1 VITDSAIY
9 VDGKRTGTPDPE
21 EPGHPYAERGGF
33 AWVELDEPDD
43 EELASV
49 AGEFGL
55 PQAAVR
61 DAVKA
66 HHRPRADRYGE
77 TLLVVLRTARYLD
90 EDERVEFGE
99 IHVFLGRDFI
109 VTVGHDKASTLQGV
123 RRELE
128 GRAGFLGKGTG
139 AVLWAVVD
147 RVVDG
152 YDPVIDGLENDVEEI
167 EEQVFGG
174 EDADVSR
181 RIYELSR
188 EVLEFRRAAQPLAGV
203 LERLSTEAHSSDRE
217 LLRRM
222 RGVHDRAL
230 RITER
235 LDGFRELLQNIL
247 SVNLTIVSVQQNAA
261 MQHQNVQVQ
270 KISAWAAIIAAPTL
284 ISGIYGMNFRY
295 MPELDSVLGYPYAL
309 AIMLSIS
316 GLLYIGF
323 NRAGWL

>member
-1 VITDSAIY
+1 MITDSAIY
-9 VDGKRTGTPDPE
+9 VDGKRTEAPELKGTR
-21 EPGHPYAERGGF
+21 HACTERGGF
-33 AWVELDEPDD
+33 AWVELVEPDD

-49 AGEFGL
+49 ASEFGL
-55 PQAAVR
+55 PELAVR

-66 HHRPRADRYGE
+66 HLRPRADRYGE

-90 EDERVEFGE
+90 QEERVEFDE
-99 IHVFLGRDFI
+99 IHIFLGRDFV
-109 VTVGHDKASTLQGV
+109 VTIGHGKASSLEVV
-123 RRELE
+123 RRGLE
-128 GRAGFLGKGTG
+128 DHSGFLGKGTW
-139 AVLWAVVD
+139 AVLWAVID

-152 YDPVIDGLENDVEEI
+152 YEPVIDGLENDVEEI
-167 EEQVFGG
+167 EEQVFGS
-174 EDADVSR
+174 DADVSR

-188 EVLEFRRAAQPLAGV
+188 EVLEFRRAAQPLARV
-203 LERLSTEAHSSDRE
+203 LERLSAESHGADRE
-217 LLRRM
+217 VLRRM

-261 MQHQNVQVQ
+261 MQRQNVQVQ
-270 KISAWAAIIAAPTL
+270 KISAWAAILAVPTL

-295 MPELDSVLGYPYAL
+295 MPELNSIFGYPYAL

-316 GLLYIGF
+316 GLLYLGF
-323 NRAGWL
+323 KRAGWL

>member
-1 VITDSAIY
+1 VISDSAIY
-9 VDGKRTGTPDPE
+9 VEGKRTEPPGLKGTR
-21 EPGHPYAERGGF
+21 HACTERGGF
-33 AWVELDEPDD
+33 AWMELVEPDD

-49 AGEFGL
+49 ASEFGL
-55 PQAAVR
+55 SESAVR

-66 HHRPRADRYGE
+66 HQRPRADRYGE

-90 EDERVEFGE
+90 QDEQVEFGE
-99 IHVFLGRDFI
+99 IHIFLGGDFI
-109 VTVGHDKASTLQGV
+109 VTVMQGKASSLEGV
-123 RRELE
+123 RRDLE
-128 GRAGFLGKGTG
+128 GHSEFLSKGTW

-147 RVVDG
+147 RVVDA

-174 EDADVSR
+174 DADVSR
-181 RIYELSR
+181 RIYQLSR
-188 EVLEFRRAAQPLAGV
+188 EVLEFRRAAQPLARV
-203 LERLSTEAHSSDRE
+203 LERLSAESHGADRE
-217 LLRRM
+217 VLRRM

-261 MQHQNVQVQ
+261 MQRQNVQVQ

-284 ISGIYGMNFRY
+284 ISGIYGMNFRF
-295 MPELDSVLGYPYAL
+295 MPELNSIFGYPYAL
-309 AIMLSIS
+309 AIMISIS
-316 GLLYIGF
+316 GLLYVGF
-323 NRAGWL
+323 KRAGWL

>member
-1 VITDSAIY
+1 MITDSAIY
-9 VDGKRTGTPDPE
+9 VDGKRTEASDLKGTR
-21 EPGHPYAERGGF
+21 HACTERGGF
-33 AWVELDEPDD
+33 AWVELVEPDD

-49 AGEFGL
+49 ASEFSL
-55 PQAAVR
+55 PEMAVR

-66 HHRPRADRYGE
+66 HLRPRADRYGE
-77 TLLVVLRTARYLD
+77 TLMIVLRTARYLD
-90 EDERVEFGE
+90 QDERVEFGE
-99 IHVFLGRDFI
+99 IHIFLGRDFI
-109 VTVGHDKASTLQGV
+109 VTVRHGEASSLEGV
-123 RRELE
+123 RRDLE
-128 GRAGFLGKGTG
+128 GHEGFLGKGTG
-139 AVLWAVVD
+139 AVLWAVID

-174 EDADVSR
+174 DADVSR

-188 EVLEFRRAAQPLAGV
+188 EVLQFRRAAQPLARV
-203 LERLSTEAHSSDRE
+203 LEHLSAESQSADRE
-217 LLRRM
+217 VLRRL
-222 RGVHDRAL
+222 RSVHDRAL

-247 SVNLTIVSVQQNAA
+247 SVNLTIVSVQQSAA
-261 MQHQNVQVQ
+261 MQRQNVQVQ

-295 MPELDSVLGYPYAL
+295 MPELNSIFGYPYAL
-309 AIMLSIS
+309 ALMVSIS

-323 NRAGWL
+323 KRAGWL